1 MDETPSSL
9 PDEPSQ
15 EISQPEVEMED
26 EDEETVEKENPFS
39 SPREVYGR
47 LIEVVNNECLVEE
60 MLPFE
65 ETVLECILE
74 QMRYMSEGLQRVGSK
89 LGSFVVEQ
97 HKIELGR
104 FAFLVNKYYRTRL
117 NKLESRCNEF
127 VRLLRSDT
135 KKAFNL
141 LSPLEIKYLDNY
153 VTSIDTFMD
162 EVILSQMPANLSD
175 FKIGHIPANSSAA
188 DNEYV
193 FVRCNEAT
201 SVVLEEPDGGGQ
213 TIVDMTQDDQYF
225 LPFSSLRSH
234 FQKGSD
240 NLHIM

>member
-1 MDETPSSL
+1 MDPPSELSAEQTQSEADRLSEAET
-9 PDEPSQ
+9 EG
-15 EISQPEVEMED
+15 
-26 EDEETVEKENPFS
+26 EEEKDNPFS

-47 LIEVVNNECLVEE
+47 LIEIVNNECLVEE

-127 VRLLRSDT
+127 VRLLRNDP
-135 KKAFNL
+135 KQAFVL
-141 LSPLEIKYLDNY
+141 LSPLEVKYLDNY
-153 VTSIDTFMD
+153 VTSIDTYLD
-162 EVILSQMPANLSD
+162 EVILNQMPANLKN
-175 FKIGHIPANSSAA
+175 FKIGNIPENTSSG
-188 DNEYV
+188 DHEYV
-193 FVRCNEAT
+193 FVKCNAST
-201 SVVLEEPDGGGQ
+201 SVTIEDPIAGQ
-213 TIVDMTQDDQYF
+213 EIVHMNENEQYF
-225 LPFSSLRSH
+225 LPFSAIKPH
-234 FQKGSD
+234 FSKGSD
-240 NLHIM
+240 NLHIL